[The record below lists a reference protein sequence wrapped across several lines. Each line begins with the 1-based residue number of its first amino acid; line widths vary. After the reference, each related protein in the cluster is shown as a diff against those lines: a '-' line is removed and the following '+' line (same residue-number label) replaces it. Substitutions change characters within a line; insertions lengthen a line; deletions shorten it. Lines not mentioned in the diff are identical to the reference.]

1 MKFEA
6 ICLSDPGKMRTSN
19 EDSVFCDEAT
29 GLFILADGMGGHAS
43 GKQASKL
50 AVESIHDYL
59 SRWRNETAFIWPFDP
74 DAKRTKEEN
83 HLATAL
89 KVANVRVYNAAQK
102 SAELNGMGTTAMV
115 LMMKDASLVIGH
127 VGDSRCYTIVDGEI
141 CQVTK
146 DHSLVNQLMRAFNL
160 SETEAVAKA
169 NKNVLVQSIG
179 MDEDIMPQVL
189 TIEPKKPTT
198 VLLCSDGLT
207 DMMEDESIAQIIK
220 SNPIDI
226 KQAAQTLL
234 NEANLAGGLDNISI
248 ILIRIHP

>member
-1 MKFEA
+1 
-6 ICLSDPGKMRTSN
+6 
-19 EDSVFCDEAT
+19 
-29 GLFILADGMGGHAS
+29 
-43 GKQASKL
+43 
-50 AVESIHDYL
+50 
-59 SRWRNETAFIWPFDP
+59 
-74 DAKRTKEEN
+74 
-83 HLATAL
+83 
-89 KVANVRVYNAAQK
+89 
-102 SAELNGMGTTAMV
+102 MGTTAMV

-234 NEANLAGGLDNISI
+234 NEANLAGGLDNISV